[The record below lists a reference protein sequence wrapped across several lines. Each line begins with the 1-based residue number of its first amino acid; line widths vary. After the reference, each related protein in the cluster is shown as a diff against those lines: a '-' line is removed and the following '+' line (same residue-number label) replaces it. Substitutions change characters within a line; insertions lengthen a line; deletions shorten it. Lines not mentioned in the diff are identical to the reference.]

1 MGYVDTNLMPD
12 ERVIHWGRLHWILF
26 VGPGILFLIGLILCF
41 TPVGEGETATTLS
54 PIGIPILIIAIIWLM
69 KAFLTYISTEL
80 AITTKRVIAKFGFIR
95 RNTTELNHN
104 KVESLNVDQGI
115 IGRVLNFGTVRIHG
129 TGAGMS
135 PIPKV
140 EDPLSFRRAQNEA
153 VEGAK

>member
-1 MGYVDTNLMPD
+1 MGYVESNLMSD
-12 ERVIHWGRLHWILF
+12 ERVLHWGRLHWILF
-26 VGPGILFLIGLILCF
+26 VGPGILLLIGLVMLP
-41 TPVGEGETATTLS
+41 TSPGGGENTS
-54 PIGIPILIIAIIWLM
+54 SVNPIGILVVIIAAIWLL

-80 AITTKRVIAKFGFIR
+80 AITNKRVIAKFGFIR

-115 IGRVLNFGTVRIHG
+115 IGRILDFGTVKIHG

-135 PIPKV
+135 PVPKV